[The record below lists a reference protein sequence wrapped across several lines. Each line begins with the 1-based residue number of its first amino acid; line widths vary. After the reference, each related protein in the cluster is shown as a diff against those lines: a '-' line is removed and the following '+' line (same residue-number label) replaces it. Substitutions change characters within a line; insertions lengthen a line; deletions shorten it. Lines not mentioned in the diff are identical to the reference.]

1 MDTWWASPL
10 LPWISLGA
18 LFGLNQ
24 LDCCRQLH
32 YLEIIEICRQSH
44 EQYPCLPSHVCKVNG
59 SSVARF
65 RNRTTS
71 IIDWYLVR
79 WGLKSKHHKDTCL
92 QDIGLHLQLLTTTL
106 HSIVY
111 TIGRTYVSSWPLVEV
126 KQIGTTLKH
135 LWYAFVTKTRFS
147 WVSLASIFGQ
157 IRCKNE
163 PTTWNLRC
171 KPDTKKER
179 LSHSKSVVIC
189 SVATLLRHN

>member
-1 MDTWWASPL
+1 MPQIIKNNRKITTWNLFRQVGKPRSLTGYASKVSLDTGVDTWWASPL

-32 YLEIIEICRQSH
+32 YVEIIEICRQSH
-44 EQYPCLPSHVCKVNG
+44 EQNPCLPSHVCKVNG

-92 QDIGLHLQLLTTTL
+92 M
-106 HSIVY
+106 
-111 TIGRTYVSSWPLVEV
+111 
-126 KQIGTTLKH
+126 
-135 LWYAFVTKTRFS
+135 
-147 WVSLASIFGQ
+147 
-157 IRCKNE
+157 
-163 PTTWNLRC
+163 
-171 KPDTKKER
+171 
-179 LSHSKSVVIC
+179 
-189 SVATLLRHN
+189 